1 MTIQTVQPSRASTI
15 TFSDVQ
21 HVLHQHSHEIPCHEV
36 RSLSTMANRVLVGL
50 TEADHHE
57 IASKTGGP
65 TGGGNAEAPSVHE
78 HLASIMRA
86 RGILVPQ
93 PA

>member
-1 MTIQTVQPSRASTI
+1 MTIQTVQPGRASTI

-36 RSLSTMANRVLVGL
+36 RSLSTMANRVFVGL
-50 TEADHHE
+50 TEADHHA
-57 IASKTGGP
+57 IASKTGGS
-65 TGGGNAEAPSVHE
+65 TSGGNVQPASVHE

-93 PA
+93 AA